1 MKPKTVYLTV
11 NGVKLKILLR
21 RGNNPNIIL
30 LHGMPG
36 QMSNWKHVLR
46 LLETKNYAVVVP
58 DMKGYEGSEKPEKV
72 SIDDYVEDLR
82 GLMES
87 LDLDPSMT
95 LVAGH
100 SFGCVVAME
109 YIVKY
114 NDIPATLL
122 VGPPYELK
130 MDLMDKIVVHTPHLF
145 WKPLFF
151 KNNPLTRRFYR
162 KLFFSPKTP
171 YKIFQDFMKDN
182 TKYIESLP
190 AHVFRYSRFFDGWRA
205 PEKLR
210 EARVKA
216 EIIVGRDDIITPPE
230 AAEKINGLIP
240 GSKLI
245 VVEDAG
251 HMILYEKPDVVA
263 SSIIR
268 LVNSI

>member
-1 MKPKTVYLTV
+1 MKPKIVYLTV

-21 RGNNPNIIL
+21 RGNNPIIIL
-30 LHGMPG
+30 LHGTPG
-36 QMSNWKHVLR
+36 QMSNWKHVLGF
-46 LLETKNYAVVVP
+46 LETKNYTVVVP
-58 DMKGYEGSEKPEKV
+58 DMRGYGGSEKPEVV

-82 GLMES
+82 GIMES
-87 LDLDPSMT
+87 LDLDPTMT

-109 YIVKY
+109 YIAKY

-130 MDLMDKIVVHTPHLF
+130 MDFIDKIIVHTPPLF

-151 KNNPLTRRFYR
+151 KNNPLTRRLYR

-171 YKIFQDFMKDN
+171 NKIFQDFMRDN
-182 TKYIESLP
+182 TKYIENLP

-216 EIIVGRDDIITPPE
+216 EIIVGKDDIVTSPE
-230 AAEKINGLIP
+230 TAEKINELIP

-245 VVEDAG
+245 TVEDAG

-268 LVNSI
+268 LANSI